1 MMPGAYGSPERS
13 DLVDGRAGGMPTPK
27 RRGTRVRFLP
37 LVALILTGLYAGGLA
52 LQWAFLRAQ
61 AVQDAQREAK
71 RATELL
77 ALEIASTAPLQ
88 ETLRELQDPER
99 RKALGNLFQAKL
111 AKFGLQTTKIY
122 DLSGRIIY
130 ADEDGLV
137 GETVEPIPEFQAALA
152 GGIASRI
159 VAPNS
164 YEHRYGV
171 PIGNTVVE
179 TYLPLEEGGEVR
191 YVFEAYKDFEPVRER
206 LARTVLLSGASLA
219 VVVVLALGAL
229 MLSYRRIH
237 SLQTQLETLES
248 LLPIC
253 AYCKKIRIEDEG
265 QPPRWVP
272 VEQYF
277 HQRDQVEF
285 THGICKEC
293 LQVHLAQYR
302 KKTSP

>member
-1 MMPGAYGSPERS
+1 MEKPKPG
-13 DLVDGRAGGMPTPK
+13 GR
-27 RRGTRVRFLP
+27 RVRFLP
-37 LVALILTGLYAGGLA
+37 LLVLILAGLYAGGLA

-88 ETLRELQDPER
+88 ETLREMGDPER

-111 AKFGLQTTKIY
+111 AKFGLQKTKIY
-122 DLSGRIIY
+122 DLSGRIVY
-130 ADEDGLV
+130 ADEEGLI
-137 GETVEPIPEFQAALA
+137 GETVESIPEFRTALA
-152 GGIASRI
+152 GGVASRI
-159 VAPNS
+159 VAPRS

-191 YVFEAYKDFEPVRER
+191 YVFEAYQDFEPVRER
-206 LARTVLLSGASLA
+206 LTRTLLLSGACLA

-237 SLQTQLETLES
+237 SLQAQLETLES

-265 QPPRWVP
+265 EPPRWVP

-293 LQVHLAQYR
+293 MQVHLAQYR
-302 KKTSP
+302 RKSSP

>member
-1 MMPGAYGSPERS
+1 MA
-13 DLVDGRAGGMPTPK
+13 TPK
-27 RRGTRVRFLP
+27 PGGRRTRFLP
-37 LVALILTGLYAGGLA
+37 LVALILAGLYAGGLA

-77 ALEIASTAPLQ
+77 ALEIASTAPLY
-88 ETLRELQDPER
+88 ETFRELGDPER

-137 GETVEPIPEFQAALA
+137 GETVEPIPEFREALA
-152 GGIASRI
+152 GGVASRI
-159 VAPNS
+159 VAPSS
-164 YEHRYGV
+164 YEHRYGI

-179 TYLPLEEGGEVR
+179 TYLPLEEGGQVR
-191 YVFEAYKDFEPVRER
+191 YVFEAYQDFEPVRAR
-206 LARTVLLSGASLA
+206 LARTVLLSGACLA

-237 SLQTQLETLES
+237 SLQLQVETLES

-265 QPPRWVP
+265 QPPQWVP

-293 LQVHLAQYR
+293 LQTHLAQYR
-302 KKTSP
+302 KKASP